1 MSFQTLIFTFALS
14 ALSVWARAVTEDSP
28 ERFVYRDEVIS
39 PLVSACESG
48 GVRLMPERSFYAAA
62 SDVPFRHYQVALPSA
77 ALPSVSVK
85 DLKTRR
91 ITLDFCAED
100 RLRAEAVEV
109 SKPRLKDGVW
119 ITDIRVP
126 LFLFSGNGMVLRESW
141 ELDVRF
147 SGTAE
152 GRKPGK
158 RTLGSV
164 LNPGGASRFGVR
176 NIPSFKRASVSEFS
190 GVNFLARFKV
200 GDNQVA
206 TQKEDGLY
214 AVPFNAIRNAM
225 ATLGLAANLDGI
237 PVSKLRLYGASP
249 DTLPDVIQNSGNIQP
264 DHLFEIPIE
273 IRDHSGRSST
283 PNGIFDDGDTLLFVG
298 YGSSFWK
305 RTDSEDPALAA
316 GEMDYYYSVS
326 PYSFEQFFQL
336 GWSSSGTGKRLAN
349 LPRTSGTPA
358 NLRWFRYVRA
368 EKELYLR
375 DTYFGRAGAFWEEA
389 SGKEWFWVWHAR
401 GDSSYL
407 SPDFL
412 KAAETETLPGL
423 IPGGKQYFSVSFF
436 PHRSTWES
444 SIDGNIVQ
452 AADVEFSAKPY
463 AERMSAIRFRAE
475 VNGKSLSGSSR
486 LLPGGNFQID
496 EPGFK
501 ASDNRFALHLLPN
514 KEQYDRFDG
523 YSLAYEWTPQWTGTA
538 EWLLPSKAIGAI
550 RIPAGTDASLRLMKF
565 KDFEPVGLLPIT
577 NGAATDSIDA
587 LHDYRYL
594 LYREN
599 AKLTVSKI
607 EAIPMKPSGVLA
619 DIARIPAGTEY
630 LIITPEAFAAP
641 ALALKEFRTGKDAPV
656 SLKTEVVFT
665 EDIYRHYTGGALS
678 PVAIRNY
685 LAYARKVAP
694 DLRYALLAGNG
705 HYDYRNIRSENQTNI
720 IPPFEKEDAVFEDF
734 FAALDSGESVGYGSY
749 DMDMAIGRLPITQAA
764 HFNNYNEKV
773 FAYEKKGRMNNE
785 KWRNTILL
793 AADDALNGTVDR
805 QRHTRQQE
813 NIAAMLDK
821 NAAQSGFRFDFEK
834 IYLLD
839 YTADAAGQKPEAALD
854 LINKINQGAIF
865 SLYFGHGSITDWAA
879 EGLLKPPY
887 VSSLNNPE
895 RLTILGSFSCTVGRF
910 DKIDQA
916 SLSETFIQASGR
928 GAIASIG
935 ATRETFGSYNEV
947 FAGAFIESAFFPG
960 DLLLGDAYR
969 RAKGDVKTGW
979 SSQRYNNE
987 RYVFLG
993 EPVISIPRREFSV
1006 RLDQTVDTIQALDK
1020 MTLSGSVPGGVNGK
1034 LHLSILEG
1042 RYEKELSLKPA
1053 SDDTEKVIYDGNS
1066 IYSET
1071 IPVKSG
1077 KFNTEFITP
1086 RKIAFGDTAAE
1097 IRLWFSQDGASGIGK
1112 EYFSGIRIS
1121 GTSTF
1126 ADSLNDFTPP
1136 DIQIQS
1142 CLSPASGTA
1151 FAENARV
1158 KLEAP
1163 ACLQIVIEDS
1173 TAIDFRE
1180 EADEGI
1186 SFEVIGHTA
1195 PFHPWPYL
1203 EQTSKRAVIRMTFA
1217 ENRYPAGVYR
1227 FKVRAED
1234 ILGNAATKTIQV
1246 EITETLQ
1253 SGLADVFNAP
1263 NPMKKKGTTFYFKDL
1278 SVNRTATVSILIY
1291 NQNGRL
1297 VQVLHNAR
1305 SGMTTW
1311 DGTDFY
1317 GRKLANGLY
1326 HYVVKSVV
1334 PAGETSKQ
1342 KVFTK
1347 KQKLLIS
1354 R

>member
-1 MSFQTLIFTFALS
+1 M
-14 ALSVWARAVTEDSP
+14 EDAP
-28 ERFVYRDEVIS
+28 GRFVYRDEVVS

-48 GVRLMPERSFYAAA
+48 GVRLLPERSFYAAA

-77 ALPSVSVK
+77 SRPAVSVK
-85 DLKTRR
+85 DLKTQR
-91 ITLDFCAED
+91 ITLDFCKED
-100 RLRAEAVEV
+100 RLRAEGVEV
-109 SKPRLKDGVW
+109 SNPRLKDGVW

-126 LFLFSGNGMVLRESW
+126 LFLLTGNGVTLRESW
-141 ELDVRF
+141 ELEVRF
-147 SGTAE
+147 SGNAE

-158 RTLGSV
+158 RILGSV
-164 LNPGGASRFGVR
+164 LNPKAASRFGVR
-176 NIPSFKRASVSEFS
+176 NTPSLRRASISELS

-200 GDNQVA
+200 GDNQVS

-225 ATLGLAANLDGI
+225 ATLGLASNLDGI
-237 PVSKLRLYGASP
+237 PVTRLRLYGASP
-249 DTLPDVIQNSGNIQP
+249 DTLSDVIQNPGDIQP
-264 DHLFEIPIE
+264 NHLFEIPVE

-298 YGSSFWK
+298 YGASFWK
-305 RTDSEDPALAA
+305 RADLEDPALAT

-326 PYSFEQFFQL
+326 PYSYEQFFQL
-336 GWSSSGTGKRLAN
+336 GWSSTGTGKRLAN
-349 LPRTSGTPA
+349 LPRMNGAPA
-358 NLRWFRYVRA
+358 NLHWLRYVRA
-368 EKELYLR
+368 EKEIYLR
-375 DTYFGRAGAFWEEA
+375 DTYFGKEGAVWEEA

-401 GDSSYL
+401 KDSSYL

-412 KAAETETLPGL
+412 RTAETSALPGL
-423 IPGGKQYFSVSFF
+423 TPGGKQYLSVSFF
-436 PHRSTWES
+436 PHRSVWAS
-444 SIDGNIVQ
+444 SIDNETVQ
-452 AADVEFSAKPY
+452 IANVEFSAEPY
-463 AERMSAIRFRAE
+463 AERMSAIRFQAE
-475 VNGKSLSGSSR
+475 VNGKALDGSSR
-486 LLPGGNFQID
+486 LLPGGNFQMN
-496 EPGFK
+496 EPGLK
-501 ASDNRFALHLLPN
+501 TSDNRFAIHLLPN
-514 KEQYDRFDG
+514 TRQYDRFDG
-523 YSLAYEWTPQWTGTA
+523 YSFAYEWTPQWTGTA
-538 EWLLPSKAIGAI
+538 EWLLPSKASGVI
-550 RIPAGTDASLRLMKF
+550 RIPTGTDASLRLMKF
-565 KDFEPVGLLPIT
+565 KDFEPAGLLPIT
-577 NGAATDSIDA
+577 DGAAADSIDNR
-587 LHDYRYL
+587 HDYRYL

-599 AKLTVSKI
+599 TRLTVSKI
-607 EAIPMKPSGVLA
+607 EAIPMKPAGITA
-619 DIARIPAGTEY
+619 DIARIPAETEY
-630 LIITPEAFAAP
+630 LIIAPEAFAVP
-641 ALALKEFRTGKDAPV
+641 ALTLKEFRTGKDAPV
-656 SLKTEVVFT
+656 SLKTEIVFA
-665 EDIYRHYTGGALS
+665 EDIYKYYTGGSLN

-685 LAYARKVAP
+685 LAYARSIAP
-694 DLRYALLAGNG
+694 DLRYVLLAGNG

-720 IPPFEKEDAVFEDF
+720 IPPFEKEDAVIEDF
-734 FAALDSGESVGYGSY
+734 FAVLDSGESVRYGSY
-749 DMDMAIGRLPITQAA
+749 DIDLAVGRLPITQVA

-773 FAYEKKGRMNNE
+773 FSYEKKGRMNNE

-793 AADDALNGTVDR
+793 AADDAFNGTIDYA
-805 QRHTRQQE
+805 RHTRQQE
-813 NIAAMLDK
+813 NIAALLDK
-821 NAAQSGFRFDFEK
+821 NATQQGFRFDFEK

-854 LINKINQGAIF
+854 LVNKINQGAIF
-865 SLYFGHGSITDWAA
+865 SIYFGHGSITDWAA
-879 EGLLKPPY
+879 EGLLKPPH
-887 VSSLNNPE
+887 VSSLNNID
-895 RLTILGSFSCTVGRF
+895 RLTILGSFSCTVARF

-935 ATRETFGSYNEV
+935 AARETFGSYNEV
-947 FAGAFIESAFFPG
+947 FASTFIQSAFFPG
-960 DLLLGDAYR
+960 NLLLGDAFR
-969 RAKGDVKTGW
+969 QAKGNGKTTYTP
-979 SSQRYNNE
+979 QRYNNE
-987 RYVFLG
+987 RYVLLG
-993 EPVISIPRREFSV
+993 EPVISMPRKEFSV
-1006 RLDQTVDTIQALDK
+1006 QLDQQVDTIQALDK
-1020 MTLSGSVPGGVNGK
+1020 MVLSGSVPGAASGK

-1053 SDDTEKVIYDGNS
+1053 YEDQTEKVIYDGNS

-1071 IPVKSG
+1071 VPVKSG

-1121 GTSTF
+1121 GTSSY
-1126 ADSLNDFTPP
+1126 ADSINDSEPP

-1142 CLSPASGTA
+1142 CLSPASGTS
-1151 FAENARV
+1151 FAENAHV

-1186 SFEVIGHTA
+1186 SFEVMGHTA

-1217 ENRYPAGVYR
+1217 ESRYPAGVYR

-1234 ILGNAATKTIQV
+1234 ILGNAATKIIQV

-1297 VQVLHNAR
+1297 VQVLQNAR

-1334 PAGETSKQ
+1334 PAGGNSKQ